1 MESPCKYY
9 CTHCP
14 VGKHTDPDAHRSKSQ
29 KSDQYHAQTK
39 SAQPHDQTRRDHRK
53 FYVSR
58 RTKSVCRNK
67 CQRPY
72 NRLHKRNPGYHME
85 THLCTC
91 RLHAAKNCHRP
102 DQCKYQQAAYND
114 CHFCDHTLFFYVIDR
129 LVFSVRSH
137 TLTYNC
143 HQPYANS
150 DCRHSIQI
158 LQNICHCLG
167 CNCSCT

>member
-72 NRLHKRNPGYHME
+72 NRLHNRNPDYHME
-85 THLCTC
+85 THLCTGSIWKHIFALAGSMPP
-91 RLHAAKNCHRP
+91 RTVTSLVNANTSRQLTMIATS
-102 DQCKYQQAAYND
+102 AI
-114 CHFCDHTLFFYVIDR
+114 TLNFFM
-129 LVFSVRSH
+129 
-137 TLTYNC
+137 
-143 HQPYANS
+143 
-150 DCRHSIQI
+150 
-158 LQNICHCLG
+158 
-167 CNCSCT
+167 

>member
-1 MESPCKYY
+1 MESQCKYY

-53 FYVSR
+53 YYVSR

-72 NRLHKRNPGYHME
+72 NRLHNRNPDYHME

-91 RLHAAKNCHRP
+91 RLHAAKNCYRSG
-102 DQCKYQQAAYND
+102 QCKYQQAAYND
-114 CHFCDHTLFFYVIDR
+114 CHFCYH
-129 LVFSVRSH
+129 
-137 TLTYNC
+137 
-143 HQPYANS
+143 A
-150 DCRHSIQI
+150 
-158 LQNICHCLG
+158 
-167 CNCSCT
+167 

>member
-14 VGKHTDPDAHRSKSQ
+14 VGKHSDPDTHRSKSQ

-67 CQRPY
+67 CQ
-72 NRLHKRNPGYHME
+72 LHTIGF
-85 THLCTC
+85 TI
-91 RLHAAKNCHRP
+91 
-102 DQCKYQQAAYND
+102 
-114 CHFCDHTLFFYVIDR
+114 V
-129 LVFSVRSH
+129 
-137 TLTYNC
+137 
-143 HQPYANS
+143 
-150 DCRHSIQI
+150 IQI
-158 LQNICHCLG
+158 TIWKHIFALAGSMPPRTVTGPVNANTSKQLTMIATSAITLNFFM
-167 CNCSCT
+167 